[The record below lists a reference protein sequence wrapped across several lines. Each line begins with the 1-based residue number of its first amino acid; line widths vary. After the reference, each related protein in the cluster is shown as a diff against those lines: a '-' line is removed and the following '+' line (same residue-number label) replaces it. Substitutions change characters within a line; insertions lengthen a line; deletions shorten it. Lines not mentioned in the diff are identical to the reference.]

1 MKEAHTGNGLH
12 NIKASHK
19 LNGSLTIVAILFG
32 LTFAT
37 VIGHT
42 QWLTDVFGVLTLLSI
57 ISIGYFFTNSVFL
70 PMRQVVVQMR
80 NVAHGK
86 YESLAKL
93 EQQYHGA
100 DIVGESVAGLVELSN
115 STKQL
120 GQSVDQLTSK
130 LKLAVDRIAQ
140 SAEQTGSATEQVAQT
155 IQQVSTG
162 AQSQTTQLLR
172 SSDSVEEL
180 SRQSI
185 VLKDES
191 EQAMGT
197 MQTLKSHIATTSETI
212 ELLGKRSSEIGTIV
226 LTIEEIAD
234 QTNLLAL
241 NAAIEAA
248 RAGDHGRGFAVV
260 ADEVRKLAERSAEAT
275 REIGKIIREIQKETT
290 KAVDVMGESVS
301 YVDASVDKVKRTLES
316 AEVMAQK
323 SQEVNGDIASVAS
336 VSEENGAA
344 AEEVSAATQEMTA
357 QVREVAE
364 SIQELTHLTEELQ
377 AVRAHV
383 QYQDAASSHQ
393 SVSTTKLPHAA

>member
-1 MKEAHTGNGLH
+1 MKESHTGKGLH
-12 NIKASHK
+12 NIKAVHK
-19 LNGSLTIVAILFG
+19 LNGALVIVAILFG
-32 LTFAT
+32 LTLAA
-37 VIGHT
+37 VINQV
-42 QWLTDVFGVLTLLSI
+42 QWLTVVFAVLTVLSI
-57 ISIGYFFTNSVFL
+57 AGIGYYVTNSVFL
-70 PMRQVVVQMR
+70 PMRQFVVQMH
-80 NVAHGK
+80 NVARGK
-86 YESLAKL
+86 YESLATF
-93 EQQYHGA
+93 EQQYHGS
-100 DIVGESVAGLVELSN
+100 DIVGESVAGLVELS
-115 STKQL
+115 SATKQL

-162 AQSQTTQLLR
+162 AQNQTTQLLR

-185 VLKDES
+185 LLKDES

-197 MQTLKSHIATTSETI
+197 MQTLKSHISTTSETI

-316 AEVMAQK
+316 AEVMARK

-364 SIQELTHLTEELQ
+364 SILELTHLTEELQ
-377 AVRAHV
+377 VIRANV
-383 QYQDAASSHQ
+383 QHMDSLPSRQNT
-393 SVSTTKLPHAA
+393 STAKLPRVA